1 MSSGI
6 PPEENIFF
14 QALKNADVKPLK
26 GSEYKKND
34 TLDKYIFEPIT
45 PVKKVKPPVFTPHLS
60 PIEEEELLTGQ
71 EGGNIDDKRLFIA
84 VLLTHGGY
92 SIDNSVNPVTL
103 VTRENAQLIVPLDK
117 FNGYKTLTICGPA
130 PPGQINLGS
139 IKLIDETSEIVTR
152 NIDRFATLL
161 NEKVSSIEMP
171 EEPMLVKPASAS
183 ASTYMHSHPLSVSAY
198 TIGRHKKYKL
208 PKGIS
213 GGAKVSRLSKLSGII
228 KSVSSSIKSKFFSL
242 VSGCVKIVM
251 NFNVDYAVLDLRD
264 NTYNRIQK
272 RVVDA
277 IICMSRN
284 GVVKVDSELFTA
296 FIYSLYKGLQQ
307 SDRVFLNSV
316 YPSILVN
323 SVPGT
328 IDYMRREDF
337 MSTMHERYPSVRVL
351 VNEGAFQP
359 EHVEKIYTWNPV
371 VDAHLSF
378 GIRVFS
384 VTFRKK
390 NNNTNTSILPSIK
403 FFDIPV
409 DEIFDGITPEISGY
423 YHTCL
428 SDLSYLISSRINA
441 KYYSGVD
448 VKKILS
454 ILDFSCS
461 SFDYPQVEIP
471 KTTGRVW
478 GGIFKGK
485 RFKDSIFPS
494 RKPKLGGGSGG
505 NKTKRRSRRKER
517 KERNKSKI
525 RNRIKR
531 TRRSNRT
538 RKNRKIE

>member
-1 MSSGI
+1 MSFGI
-6 PPEENIFF
+6 AISAPREQDFF
-14 QALKNADVKPLK
+14 KALAYAHVEPLP
-26 GSEYKKND
+26 GSEYQIND
-34 TLDKYIFEPIT
+34 TLDDTLNKYIFEPIT
-45 PVKKVKPPVFTPHLS
+45 PVKKVKPSVFTPHLS

-103 VTRENAQLIVPLDK
+103 VTRENAQLIVPEDK
-117 FNGYKTLTICGPA
+117 FHGYKTLTICGPA

-139 IKLIDETSEIVTR
+139 IKLIDETNDIVIR
-152 NIDRFATLL
+152 NIHRFTTLL
-161 NEKVSSIEMP
+161 KEKVLSVEMP
-171 EEPMLVKPASAS
+171 EEPILVKPASAPTLKYRHSLS
-183 ASTYMHSHPLSVSAY
+183 ALASSR
-198 TIGRHKKYKL
+198 GRHKKYKL

-213 GGAKVSRLSKLSGII
+213 GGAGVSRFSKLSGIV

-272 RVVDA
+272 HVVDA

-284 GVVKVDSELFTA
+284 GIIKVDSELFTA
-296 FIYSLYKGLQQ
+296 FTYSLYKGLQQ
-307 SDRVFLNSV
+307 SDRVFLSNA

-323 SVPGT
+323 SVPGS
-328 IDYMRREDF
+328 IDYIRREDF
-337 MSTMHERYPSVRVL
+337 MSTMNERYPSVRVL

-359 EHVEKIYTWNPV
+359 NHIEKIYTWNPV
-371 VDAHLSF
+371 EDAHLSF

-390 NNNTNTSILPSIK
+390 NNNTNTSILPSID

-409 DEIFDGITPEISGY
+409 DEIFNGTTLESNGY
-423 YHTCL
+423 YRTCL
-428 SDLSYLISSRINA
+428 SDLSYLISTRINA
-441 KYYSGVD
+441 EYYRGANI
-448 VKKILS
+448 KKILS
-454 ILDFSCS
+454 IIDLSCS

-478 GGIFKGK
+478 GRSFKNLGH
-485 RFKDSIFPS
+485 R
-494 RKPKLGGGSGG
+494 RPKMGGGGS
-505 NKTKRRSRRKER
+505 NKTRRRNVRN
-517 KERNKSKI
+517 ERNERNNSKI

-538 RKNRKIE
+538 RKNIKI